1 MKTIHLK
8 IKATLT
14 EICWQDSPSSISEL
28 FKHRIEQKRNGSN
41 GFSWNQFNQLI
52 CLFFSPRSFNYHCEK
67 AGGIKSQNN
76 HSDNMMDLI
85 EAFVSDRI
93 LGYGCNSL
101 IPPSCALAGCTAPAA
116 DFG

>member
-14 EICWQDSPSSISEL
+14 EICWQDSSSSISEL

-52 CLFFSPRSFNYHCEK
+52 CPFFFFSLAH
-67 AGGIKSQNN
+67 
-76 HSDNMMDLI
+76 LI
-85 EAFVSDRI
+85 TTVKKQGELSHKIAI
-93 LGYGCNSL
+93 Q
-101 IPPSCALAGCTAPAA
+101 IT
-116 DFG
+116 

>member
-41 GFSWNQFNQLI
+41 GFSWNRFNQLI
-52 CLFFSPRSFNYHCEK
+52 CLFFSLAH
-67 AGGIKSQNN
+67 
-76 HSDNMMDLI
+76 LI
-85 EAFVSDRI
+85 T
-93 LGYGCNSL
+93 
-101 IPPSCALAGCTAPAA
+101 TAKKQ
-116 DFG
+116 GELSHKITIQIT

>member
-14 EICWQDSPSSISEL
+14 EICWQDSSSSISEL

-52 CLFFSPRSFNYHCEK
+52 CPFFFFFPCSFNYHCEK
-67 AGGIKSQNN
+67 AGGIKSQNS
-76 HSDNMMDLI
+76 HSDNMID
-85 EAFVSDRI
+85 AFVSDRI
-93 LGYGCNSL
+93 LG
-101 IPPSCALAGCTAPAA
+101 
-116 DFG
+116 